1 MAKKDDI
8 DLDNLGLDDFDFDI
22 PEWNADEEV
31 DSSSRSPIERV
42 VKGTLAGTKQEL
54 ASPAALRRAL
64 SMALPEGYAMA
75 ADTVENVSTDARSL
89 YDKVTGESPEIVRGS
104 KNFSRKAM
112 NMIGNRVLPKK
123 IADRIN
129 NALTQ
134 DDDDAPVKSSADY
147 KREQEESDLASL
159 AEIFKA
165 STAANEER
173 ARQDGVENVERKAL
187 DQARFKTNIQVLT
200 AINRSMAR
208 LVGYQDKVTARYQQ
222 KMLELNYRQ
231 FSTQKQMLDLLV
243 ESTSKQSQLLETI
256 RHNTALPEAVKI
268 RGSEMFGQLAKQRLM
283 GSGLNTISNWS
294 QNYTK
299 QVMDNVSGMVEGF
312 LDPIKDVGAMTEGM
326 DIDKYEMGGNVLGS
340 MMGQSVRD
348 HAAMFIAPYLAK
360 NKTIARTGEKLRNT
374 FSGLP
379 QRINE
384 YAQSETEGTGF
395 KSVAT
400 QMFKTFLPKFV
411 LDSRP
416 GGVSVDQ
423 LDEMDKFDKIARRSL
438 IEIIP
443 GYLSEIAHWSRIAV
457 TGEKDS
463 EKKVYNVVRGGFTSE
478 KEQLKD
484 VGRQI
489 MSRSERDSLRSAAD
503 EFLKMIGGDIM
514 SSKAQRSLKRKLLD
528 ELANGRDLVP
538 KRLADQAQYPNE
550 DVAVVDEIT
559 SLIVDAFGLDY
570 DGNLTDNS
578 EEGLR
583 RINNIRDQFLRMSS
597 MIPASGDRIRVLGD
611 VLGKDSLRKLGYIER
626 QGREDRIN
634 YDKIWSSVLDED
646 DESSEGGASQGGP
659 NGNNRR
665 GVRLNSVFG
674 APEVRGDLA
683 NRASRA
689 DRARAQGDAPTTRR
703 GLERYLGDKS
713 TLITLIR
720 ESRDFHSETVE
731 LLKALKQGGCTP
743 VSNGSGLYDTN
754 TSRIKALREFM
765 TQKATHVSMKTG
777 EFVDKG
783 QKLAGD
789 AVREAKDMWIQ
800 GEDHPRL
807 QEWRLKAGQ
816 YRDKITN
823 QILANWDNIQG
834 DVIDLKGRTVA
845 RYQEI
850 VEDGVI
856 ADHKGKISKRAAD
869 VVGHFKDSK
878 VGAVTA
884 RAIDGAQTRLAPLVD
899 HIDDLRQSESFDE
912 FTDKFGRKIGKVGKS
927 ASDAASKQARKFKPR
942 ATRLMRFFRS
952 DKADADISGQLTGN
966 PQEDTVTLLM
976 RSVQLQFE
984 TLKQVTPEKIRK
996 GSFQEMFSRRQDM
1009 MDKAKDKVKSKY
1021 DDVQGLFAKGGL
1033 LSGLLSRLGKNGEED
1048 GDGDGGI
1055 NIDYMDMGGDSDKKK
1070 RSRNKTKNPSK
1081 PRGKLGKAWD
1091 FTKRWGNK
1099 GLDKMGRFGQ
1109 GLRLG
1114 GRVVGGAAKL
1124 GWGATKLMGKGL
1136 GLGWKAAKFAVT
1148 NPLTRMVVG
1157 TAGRVALGAVMGAA
1171 GLVSAPVLAGVAIA
1185 GTAIAAGA
1193 YIYGATRDKLPP
1205 LTRLRMVQYGI
1216 KPTPESTDVTTMLE
1230 LEKLFAKYTSVDS
1243 DGKAKI
1249 DVQSVPFEAV
1259 AGVLKLNISTPEGQP
1274 HVERAMNY
1282 LRNRFAAVYLTHV
1295 SNYYVLTKSLDLSQI
1310 DGKVTG
1316 KAALDFVS
1324 KVSLKDRPE
1333 VFEDMVG
1340 PLEDGELSQDGG
1352 DVEDTV
1358 DDVKSEIEKAMKK
1371 ESKAEGKPTDH
1382 SGHDNGAAAAAA
1394 TGTAAAGA
1402 ALAKAGGTA
1411 KVGAQGGLTGASG
1424 GTAAL
1429 NTGSKTTGAQVM
1441 APIAAAAGA
1450 GTMAAAVVATSAR
1463 IASRDTELDDGK
1475 PVRYRTYGLTEMAES
1490 KVAQLATLE
1499 AVLWPL
1505 VKYDKDGRA
1514 DIDATQLQAAYLDAE
1529 RIFSPIGEEAQD
1541 LYVWF
1546 YRRFVPTFLAYCTG
1560 VRARANID
1568 AKDAGTRLK
1577 PQQLLEV
1584 LRETANARDN
1594 SGISVW
1600 DIVESPWKGYYLN
1613 DEVATVN
1620 DALYNL
1626 SLKVKDKTLQEPEAA
1641 QKGRVRGPDGKL
1653 IEEDPTQVNRPAS
1666 ATGNAPGVPGS
1677 GNAGK
1682 ETGGAL
1688 SDFWSGIKS
1697 GFSSLFGNDSKAPQQ
1712 GGINAQGQMTAPGG
1726 SGPNT
1731 LPSGTPIQHPGGGSG
1746 GNVNDIPMPKGD
1758 GWEANRETLMAAA
1771 NMVGI
1776 DPLLAASIAGV
1787 ESGFRPNAIPYRNA
1801 KNPSA
1806 GVLSSAASYYQVI
1819 KGTWKSLMAKYAAK
1833 YGINPATTQ
1842 HDPRANALLGLEYI
1856 KENIGVIQ
1864 KVKSD
1869 VTDTD
1874 VYLAHFL
1881 GPGGARRFLSA
1892 PPGDLAI
1899 NHVGA
1904 DQARANPAIFYDRS
1918 GKPRTVAAV
1927 YKDFDDKLKKHR
1939 KPDAT
1944 QIAQSLK
1951 TGGAIQA
1958 VASSGEEGNASETP
1972 TTTSTSGYEV
1982 ADGTMPSMVKPA
1994 SLTTSNTVAEASTT
2008 VDTTNLAER
2017 ADARQ
2022 TQNSTAGLMVA
2033 ARTAEVQSST
2043 QTKAATD
2050 TFGGLDSNLE
2060 RLVGVN
2066 ESQLEQLMTLVSLVQ
2081 QGGAMTGNGN
2091 GQQQLVAQAGKTA
2104 QNPVINTPKPATR
2117 GTVSVSRV

>member
-42 VKGTLAGTKQEL
+42 VKGTLAGAKQEL

-112 NMIGNRVLPKK
+112 NMVGNRVLPKK

-147 KREQEESDLASL
+147 KREQEESELASL

-283 GSGLNTISNWS
+283 GNGLNTISNWS

-299 QVMDNVSGMVEGF
+299 QVMDNVSGMVQGF

-538 KRLADQAQYPNE
+538 KRLADPAQYPNE

-570 DGNLTDNS
+570 DGNLTDSS

-807 QEWRLKAGQ
+807 QEWRLKAGE
-816 YRDKITN
+816 YRDKATGEV
-823 QILANWDNIQG
+823 LKRWEDIQG

-845 RYQEI
+845 RYNEI
-850 VEDGVI
+850 MEDGVI
-856 ADHKGKISKRAAD
+856 ADYKGKIFKRAAD
-869 VVGHFKDSK
+869 VMGRFKGSK
-878 VGAVTA
+878 AGAMTA
-884 RAIDGAQTRLAPLVD
+884 SAIAGAQTRLAPVAE

-912 FTDKFGRKIGKVGKS
+912 FTDKFGRKVGKVGKS

-1048 GDGDGGI
+1048 GGGDGGI

-1216 KPTPESTDVTTMLE
+1216 NPKPESTDVTTMLE

-1371 ESKAEGKPTDH
+1371 EGEHKSPAEQHAEAAKA
-1382 SGHDNGAAAAAA
+1382 SVAA
-1394 TGTAAAGA
+1394 GTATAVAGS
-1402 ALAKAGGTA
+1402 ALKG
-1411 KVGAQGGLTGASG
+1411 VSG
-1424 GTAAL
+1424 GTAVQSNTPTAASNL
-1429 NTGSKTTGAQVM
+1429 NTGNKHQAQAVSNAVMTTAVAGTGA
-1441 APIAAAAGA
+1441 AAIA
-1450 GTMAAAVVATSAR
+1450 TI
-1463 IASRDTELDDGK
+1463 IANRDTTIDDGK
-1475 PVRYRTYGLTEMAES
+1475 AVRYRVYGLTELAES

-1499 AVLWPL
+1499 GLLWSL
-1505 VKYDKDGRA
+1505 VKYDTDKRA
-1514 DIDATQLQAAYLDAE
+1514 GIDPVQLQAAYLDAE
-1529 RIFSPIGEEAQD
+1529 RIFSPIGEEAQSF
-1541 LYVWF
+1541 YVWF
-1546 YRRFVPTFLAYCTG
+1546 HRRFMSTFLAYCTS

-1568 AKDAGTRLK
+1568 AMDAAKRLK
-1577 PQQLLEV
+1577 PQELLEV

-1594 SGISVW
+1594 AGISVW
-1600 DIVESPWKGYYLN
+1600 DIEESPWKGYYLN

-1626 SLKVKDKTLQEPEAA
+1626 SLKVKDKTLQEPESV
-1641 QKGRVRGPDGKL
+1641 QKGRVRGPNGEV
-1653 IEEDPTQVNRPAS
+1653 IEQDPTQVNRPAS
-1666 ATGNAPGVPGS
+1666 ASGTAPGAPGS
-1677 GNAGK
+1677 GNAK
-1682 ETGGAL
+1682 EETGGAL
-1688 SDFWSGIKS
+1688 SNFWSGVKS

-1939 KPDAT
+1939 KSDAT

-1972 TTTSTSGYEV
+1972 ATTSTPGFEV
-1982 ADGTMPSMVKPA
+1982 ADATMPSMVKPA

>member
-8 DLDNLGLDDFDFDI
+8 DLDNMGLDDFDFDI

-31 DSSSRSPIERV
+31 DSSSRSPVERV
-42 VKGTLAGTKQEL
+42 VKGTLAGAKQEL

-75 ADTVENVSTDARSL
+75 ADTIENVSTDARSL

-104 KNFSRKAM
+104 KSFSRKAM
-112 NMIGNRVLPKK
+112 NLIGNRVLPKK

-134 DDDDAPVKSSADY
+134 DDEDAPVKSSADY
-147 KREQEESDLASL
+147 KREQEESELAGL

-173 ARQDGVENVERKAL
+173 ARQDGVENIERKAV
-187 DQARFKTNIQVLT
+187 DQARFKTNIQVLS

-299 QVMDNVSGMVEGF
+299 QVMDNVTGMIQGF
-312 LDPIKDVGAMTEGM
+312 IDPIKEASATVDGSG
-326 DIDKYEMGGNVLGS
+326 IDKHQLGGEVLGS
-340 MMGQSVRD
+340 MIGSSVRD
-348 HAAMFIAPYLAK
+348 HASMFIAPYLAR
-360 NKTIARTGEKLRNT
+360 NKTIARTGEKLRSA

-423 LDEMDKFDKIARRSL
+423 LDEIDKFDKIARRSL

-538 KRLADQAQYPNE
+538 KRLADPAQYPNE

-626 QGREDRIN
+626 QGRDDRIN
-634 YDKIWSSVLDED
+634 YDKIWSAVLDED
-646 DESSEGGASQGGP
+646 DESSEGGAPQSSA

-689 DRARAQGDAPTTRR
+689 DHARAQGDAPTTRR

-731 LLKALKQGGCTP
+731 LLKALNLCGCEKP
-743 VSNGSGLYDTN
+743 QDNGAKLYDTAA
-754 TSRIKALREFM
+754 SRMKALREFM

-783 QKLAGD
+783 QKLADD

-807 QEWRLKAGQ
+807 QEWRLKAGE
-816 YRDKITN
+816 YRDKVTN

-878 VGAVTA
+878 AGAVTA
-884 RAIDGAQTRLAPLVD
+884 KAIDSAQTRLIPLTE
-899 HIDDLRQSESFDE
+899 HIDDLRNSDSFDE
-912 FTDKFGRKIGKVGKS
+912 FTDKFGRKVGRLGKS
-927 ASDAASKQARKFKPR
+927 TIDKVNGQARKFRPR

-952 DKADADISGQLTGN
+952 DKADADVTSQLTGD

-996 GSFQEMFSRRQDM
+996 GSFQEMFSRRQEM

-1021 DDVQGLFAKGGL
+1021 DDIQGLFAKGGL
-1033 LSGLLSRLGKNGEED
+1033 LSGLLSRLDKNGEDD

-1055 NIDYMDMGGDSDKKK
+1055 NVDYTDMGGDSDKKK
-1070 RSRNKTKNPSK
+1070 RGRKKTKNPSK

-1091 FTKRWGNK
+1091 FAKRWGNK

-1114 GRVVGGAAKL
+1114 GKVVGGAAKL

-1136 GLGWKAAKFAVT
+1136 GLGWKVAKFAVT

-1157 TAGRVALGAVMGAA
+1157 TAGRMALGAVLGAA

-1216 KPTPESTDVTTMLE
+1216 KPIPESTDVTTMLE

-1259 AGVLKLNISTPEGQP
+1259 AGVLKLNASTPEGQP

-1282 LRNRFAAVYLTHV
+1282 LRNRFAAVYLAHV

-1316 KAALDFVS
+1316 KAALDFLS

-1333 VFEDMVG
+1333 VFEAMVG

-1352 DVEDTV
+1352 DVEDTI
-1358 DDVKSEIEKAMKK
+1358 DDVRSEIEKAMKK
-1371 ESKAEGKPTDH
+1371 EGEQKSPAEQH
-1382 SGHDNGAAAAAA
+1382 AEA
-1394 TGTAAAGA
+1394 
-1402 ALAKAGGTA
+1402 AKAGLTAGTA
-1411 KVGAQGGLTGASG
+1411 TAVAGSALKGASG
-1424 GTAAL
+1424 GTVQATTTPTAASAL
-1429 NTGSKTTGAQVM
+1429 NIGNKNNAQVVSNAM
-1441 APIAAAAGA
+1441 MTTAVA
-1450 GTMAAAVVATSAR
+1450 GTGTVAVAPLLAN
-1463 IASRDTELDDGK
+1463 RDINIDDGK
-1475 PVRYRTYGLTEMAES
+1475 AVRYRVYGLTELAES

-1529 RIFSPIGEEAQD
+1529 RIFSPIGEEAQS

-1568 AKDAGTRLK
+1568 AKEAGTRLK

-1600 DIVESPWKGYYLN
+1600 DIEESPWKGYYLN

-1666 ATGNAPGVPGS
+1666 ATDNAPVAPGS

-1688 SDFWSGIKS
+1688 TDLWSGIKS

-1726 SGPNT
+1726 SGPST
-1731 LPSGTPIQHPGGGSG
+1731 LPAGTPIQHPGGGSG

-1758 GWEANRETLMAAA
+1758 GWESNRETLMAAA
-1771 NMVGI
+1771 NMVGV

-1819 KGTWKSLMAKYAAK
+1819 KGTWKTLMAKYAEK

-1864 KVKSD
+1864 KVKPD

-1904 DQARANPAIFYDRS
+1904 AQARSNPAIFYDRS
-1918 GKPRTVAAV
+1918 GRPRTVAAV

-1939 KPDAT
+1939 KSDAT

-1951 TGGAIQA
+1951 TGGAVQA
-1958 VASSGEEGNASETP
+1958 VAANGEEGNATETP
-1972 TTTSTSGYEV
+1972 ATTSTPGFEV
-1982 ADGTMPSMVKPA
+1982 ADGTMPSMVKPVA
-1994 SLTTSNTVAEASTT
+1994 PTASNTVAEASPT
-2008 VDTTNLAER
+2008 VDTTNLTER

-2066 ESQLEQLMTLVSLVQ
+2066 ESQLEQLMTLVSLVK
-2081 QGGAMTGNGN
+2081 QGGVMTGNGN

-2104 QNPVINTPKPATR
+2104 QNPAINTPKPATR